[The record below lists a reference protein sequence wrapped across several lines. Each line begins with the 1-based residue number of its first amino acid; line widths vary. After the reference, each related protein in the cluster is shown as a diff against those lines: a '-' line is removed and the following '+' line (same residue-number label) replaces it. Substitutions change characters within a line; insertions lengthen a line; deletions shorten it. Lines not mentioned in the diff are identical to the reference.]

1 MERQDQERIAEL
13 LKSVTAEGALQPLSD
28 LVELCG
34 LIEEDKG
41 WRDPPQSFGEFIALT
56 HSELSEA
63 LEDYRDGRPEFYSHV
78 RADGKLEGIPSE
90 LADVLIRIF
99 SRCQMQGID
108 IAKALQLK
116 TAYNA
121 TRSHR
126 HGGKVL

>member
-1 MERQDQERIAEL
+1 MMETQERIEQL
-13 LKSVTAEGALQPLSD
+13 FKSISADGALQGLAD
-28 LVELCG
+28 LIELCG

-41 WRDPPQSFGEFIALT
+41 WRDPPQSFGEFIALC

-63 LEDYRDGRPEFYSHV
+63 LEDYRNSYAEDHAWT

-108 IAKALQLK
+108 LGRALQLK
-116 TAYNA
+116 AAYNV

>member
-1 MERQDQERIAEL
+1 MVMQERIEQL
-13 LKSVTAEGALQPLSD
+13 FKSISTPGALQGLVD
-28 LVELCG
+28 LIELCG

-41 WRDPPQSFGEFIALT
+41 WRDPPQSFGEFIALC

-63 LEDYRDGRPEFYSHV
+63 LEDYRAGHFEHTSRV
-78 RADGKLEGIPSE
+78 RDDGKLEGIPSE

-99 SRCQMQGID
+99 SRCQMQSID
-108 IAKALQLK
+108 LASALQQK
-116 TAYNA
+116 AAYNV